1 MSLLAI
7 SIITKNRPKFLQ
19 ENLKNI
25 VELIKENDFI
35 LNIYDN
41 SDIYKEEVFEIYKK
55 YKSENLKINYYGVE
69 KILTYSEN
77 CSRAFLNYKEAKY
90 LLVIGDSNYISKEKI
105 NLVVTELKKKY
116 DFLILN
122 EGRVRDIEDRTI
134 YENKNKFF
142 EELTWHCTLI
152 GSTIYNANFLEYI
165 VKNKIFD
172 KYMKSDFLQLGI
184 LLDGIAEKDKFK
196 GIFLKDNVL
205 QSIKLK
211 KVSYWR
217 KESLKVFGIQW
228 IEFIEGLSNKF
239 QNKELVIKSHGI
251 KSGLFTRRGYLNLK
265 KEKNLNKEMLDEYRN
280 ILLKVGEIGY
290 YEALVILFIPKKIL
304 KIYYKILRKLK
315 IIEF

>member
-1 MSLLAI
+1 MSLLTI
-7 SIITKNRPKFLQ
+7 SIITRNRPKFL
-19 ENLKNI
+19 EKNLKNI
-25 VELIKENDFI
+25 VELAEENNFI

-41 SDIYKEEVFEIYKK
+41 SDIYKKEVFEIYEK
-55 YKSENLKINYYGVE
+55 YKSQNLKINYYGVE

-77 CSRAFLNYKEAKY
+77 CSRAFLNYKESKY

-105 NLVVTELKKKY
+105 NLVITELKKEY

-122 EGRVRDIEDRTI
+122 EGRVEDISDRTV

-152 GSTIYNANFLEYI
+152 GSTIYNASFLEYI

-172 KYMKSDFLQLGI
+172 KYMRSDFFQLGI

-196 GIFLKDNVL
+196 GIFLKEDIL

-211 KVSYWR
+211 KVSYWK
-217 KESLKVFGIQW
+217 KESLKVFGVQW
-228 IEFIEGLSNKF
+228 IEFIEGLSNEFK
-239 QNKELVIKSHGI
+239 NKEIVIKSHGI

-265 KEKNLNKEMLDEYRN
+265 NEKNLSKKMLDEYRN
-280 ILLKVGEIGY
+280 ILLKVGEVGY

-304 KIYYKILRKLK
+304 KIYYKILKKLK
-315 IIEF
+315 IIKF